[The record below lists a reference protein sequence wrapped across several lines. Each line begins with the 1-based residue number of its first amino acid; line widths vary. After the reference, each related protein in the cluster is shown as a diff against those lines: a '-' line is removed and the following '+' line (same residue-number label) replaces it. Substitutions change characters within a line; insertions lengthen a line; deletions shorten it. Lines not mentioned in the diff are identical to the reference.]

1 MTGTILLLALLGFL
15 LLLTKQYL
23 LRGTEIRRIRLL
35 GGECEPLAAGA
46 PRFLDLYSI
55 LTGTNVSDGTRIELL
70 LNGEEF
76 FPRLW
81 HDLREAQSLIALQ
94 VFWYRPGRLADQLRE
109 ILIERSRAGVR
120 VLVLLDYFG
129 ARGMDDYYVESLTS
143 AGVEVAVYRPLRWST
158 LYKVQQRS
166 HVRAV
171 IVDARVGYTGGF
183 GIDDR
188 WSGDGRHPLQW
199 RDTHVRLEGRAVG
212 LLGAAFLTNWAE
224 ATGDLLV
231 GSGIAYR
238 EAEGGPS
245 ASMAGITFSSPSLG
259 STTAER
265 AFFLSICSARRRL
278 YVTNAYFVPD
288 AHLRSLLQ
296 EIARHGVDVRILT
309 PGANTDR
316 KSAYYAGRAYYE
328 ELLRAGVRIYE
339 YRPTMVHAK
348 TMVVDGVWSLVG
360 TMNFDTRSMAL
371 NEEVSLVVS
380 DERFGAR
387 LEEIFLA
394 DLTQARE
401 VTLADLRERSGADR
415 LKEQLALL
423 VAPLL

>member
-1 MTGTILLLALLGFL
+1 MIGTVLLLALLGFL
-15 LLLTKQYL
+15 LLVTKQYL
-23 LRGTEIRRIRLL
+23 LRGTEIRRVRPL
-35 GGECEPLAAGA
+35 GHESGPPAAGE
-46 PRFLDLYSI
+46 PRFLDVYSI
-55 LTGTNVSDGTRIELL
+55 LTETQISGGSRVELL
-70 LNGEEF
+70 LEGDEL

-81 HDLREAQSLIALQ
+81 HDLRSARRLIAIQ

-109 ILIERSRAGVR
+109 ILVERARAGVR

-129 ARGMDDYYVESLTS
+129 AHGLSDRYVESLAS
-143 AGVEVAVYRPLRWST
+143 AGIEVGVYRPLRWST

-171 IVDARVGYTGGF
+171 VVDTRIGYTGGF

-188 WSGDGRHPLQW
+188 WSGDGRHSGQW
-199 RDTHVRLEGRAVG
+199 RDTHVRLEGHIVD
-212 LLGAAFLTNWAE
+212 LLASAFAINWAE

-231 GSGIAYR
+231 GGDIVSTRG
-238 EAEGGPS
+238 EAES
-245 ASMAGITFSSPSLG
+245 NVARAGITFASPSLG

-265 AFFLSICSARRRL
+265 AFFLSISGARRRL

-288 AHLRSLLQ
+288 AHLRALLR
-296 EIARHGVDVRILT
+296 ETAARGVDVRILT
-309 PGANTDR
+309 PGGNTDR
-316 KSAYYAGRAYYE
+316 KSAYYAGRAHYE

-339 YRPTMVHAK
+339 YGPTMVHAK

-360 TMNFDTRSMAL
+360 TINFDTRSMAL

-387 LEEIFLA
+387 LEEVFLA
-394 DLTQARE
+394 DLAYARE
-401 VTLADLRERSGADR
+401 VTLPALRERSGADR
-415 LKEQLALL
+415 LKERLAQL